1 MATRAHVNF
10 FAGLP
15 LNRLAWLRKSPVF
28 LNATIES
35 PSTRWVLF
43 NNGQPLMVSHSI
55 PNTASPTKNFSLA
68 RLTTHDVRSLL
79 GSKPYFAQGEKAG
92 DNAPTSGAPILE
104 SSRLHGPPIVF
115 LGLEEPD
122 EPKFPSHQLDTVLP
136 TSEFGAHADPAIVA
150 EKIEGLGTPFFSLDV
165 SKVGKEEVEDA
176 LVKALSASTDQPKKG
191 EKLEFVDGR
200 VAMGHLNQID
210 SGIFSEAR
218 TMVDWNSRIKFCA
231 SCGSSLHS
239 LWGGWKRACS
249 SLLPWIEQKSGEEVC
264 ATATGLHNIAF
275 PRSDP
280 VVIALVVSKKR
291 DKILLGRNKQW
302 PPKFYSALAGFVEPG
317 ESLEDTFERELW
329 EEAAVK
335 VWGLQFHSSQP
346 WPFPANI
353 MSGFYAV
360 ADPDAPIRLD
370 LDNELEDAKWFTK
383 EEIRQVLE
391 HTAEGPEPPIKLP
404 PRNAMAGVLI
414 TDWLYDRVVI
424 GEGSALFASAT
435 DKDGVV
441 GDGSAKPFKNFF

>member
-43 NNGQPLMVSHSI
+43 NNGQPLMLSHSI
-55 PNTASPTKNFSLA
+55 PSSASPTKSFSLA
-68 RLTTHDVRSLL
+68 RLTTRDVRSLL
-79 GSKPYFAQGEKAG
+79 A
-92 DNAPTSGAPILE
+92 APILE

-122 EPKFPSHQLDTVLP
+122 EPKFASNQLDTVLP

-176 LVKALSASTDQPKKG
+176 LAKALTASTDSPKDG

-239 LWGGWKRACS
+239 LWAGWKRACS
-249 SLLPWIEQKSGEEVC
+249 SLLPWVEQKSGEEVC
-264 ATATGLHNIAF
+264 ATASGLHNIAF

-280 VVIALVVSKKR
+280 VVIALVVSKNR

-302 PPKFYSALAGFVEPG
+302 PQKFYSALAGFVEPG

-353 MSGFYAV
+353 MSGFYAL
-360 ADPDAPIRLD
+360 ADPNAPIRLD

-391 HTAEGPEPPIKLP
+391 HTEGPEPPIKLP

-424 GEGSALFASAT
+424 GEGSALFATAA
-435 DKDGVV
+435 DKVGVV